1 MLRAQ
6 PSMLHQVADDR
17 RATVTRWPLPTNR
30 DNIRLRLVRSWYQN
44 WLPRWRRKSCRSRI
58 ECFTLFFFVD
68 IYLFSFFSRFVWILK
83 WWKWQRCFEIYNC
96 AEWNFVMCITIV
108 ELFSSNYFLSIK
120 FVKFFSIFIFIDIII
135 PSVLIKNLKWDIL
148 KSTFLHTSPMIRII
162 RKESNKTS
170 SFRLL
175 FI

>member
-58 ECFTLFFFVD
+58 ECFTFFFCG
-68 IYLFSFFSRFVWILK
+68 YLFIFFFLEIRLDTGMMKMTEMFRDLQLCRVEFCNVYNNCWIIFK
-83 WWKWQRCFEIYNC
+83 Q
-96 AEWNFVMCITIV
+96 
-108 ELFSSNYFLSIK
+108 FLSIK

-148 KSTFLHTSPMIRII
+148 KSTFLHTSPMIRMI